1 MCLYLYK
8 MATARPF
15 AYNPTLQTDGVFQQF
30 GDLAVGFPNINYSD
44 SPGGLKWWN
53 GPDEELGYC
62 IGTSLPVGGILAP
75 DGIYGD
81 VTFWRTQTF
90 SDEEFLVISNT
101 ITNENFTSTSEA
113 VTWLNSNGYWTSY
126 AGVPTATPTNTPTST
141 PSLVTPTPT
150 NTPTSTLSLVT
161 PTPTPTNS
169 GTPASTPTPTPTNSE
184 TPASTPTPTP
194 TPLQT
199 IFTHGEVRANCSD
212 YCTTNYNITTLTTS
226 SANYSSLGDGSIIY
240 GISGSGFIAYSDEPT
255 NTAAAGTF
263 KIAEIDSSGVVL
275 SVSVCVGGVCVVQ

>member
-1 MCLYLYK
+1 

-15 AYNPTLQTDGVFQQF
+15 AYNPTLQTDRVFQQF

-126 AGVPTATPTNTPTST
+126 GGVPA
-141 PSLVTPTPT
+141 PTPT

-161 PTPTPTNS
+161 PTPTNTPTS
-169 GTPASTPTPTPTNSE
+169 TLSLVTPTPTPTNSE

-212 YCTTNYNITTLTTS
+212 YCTTNYNVTTLTTS

-240 GISGSGFIAYSDEPT
+240 GISGSGFIAYSDEST
-255 NTAAAGTF
+255 TTTTGTF

-275 SVSVCVGGVCVVQ
+275 SVSVCVGGVCVGQ